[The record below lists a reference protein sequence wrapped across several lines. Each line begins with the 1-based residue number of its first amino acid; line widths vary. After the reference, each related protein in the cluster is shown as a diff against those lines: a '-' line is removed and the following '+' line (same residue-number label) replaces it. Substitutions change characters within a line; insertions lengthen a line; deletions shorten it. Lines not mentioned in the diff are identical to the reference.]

1 MIALNLARGILTD
14 DQKRLIYDAALDR
27 LRSNDGENPGL
38 VEVNGDNAGIAEIQS
53 NLPMDAVEQ
62 Q

>member
-1 MIALNLARGILTD
+1 MMALNKARGILTD

-38 VEVNGDNAGIAEIQS
+38 VEETTQG
-53 NLPMDAVEQ
+53 
-62 Q
+62 